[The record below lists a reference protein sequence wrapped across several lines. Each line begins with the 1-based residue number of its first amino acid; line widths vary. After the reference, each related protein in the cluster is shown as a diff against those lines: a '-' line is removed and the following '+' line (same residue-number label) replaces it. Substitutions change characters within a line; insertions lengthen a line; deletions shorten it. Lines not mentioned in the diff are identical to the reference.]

1 MPFEQDTQ
9 KTKILVVEDEVLVA
23 AELESHLKNLGYTV
37 CGKASSGKKAIELAD
52 QKHPDLVL
60 MDIIL
65 KGDIDGIEAADII
78 RSRYEIPVIFV
89 TAYADEERL
98 KRAKLTLPFGYV
110 LKPFQEKNLKV
121 SIEMALYVAKVNAK
135 RKKAEQALKE
145 SEEKYRQLFHLESD
159 ALFLIDN
166 KDGQIIEVNN
176 AASKIYEYDRNELLN
191 KKNTDLS
198 AEPFNTRQATING
211 SKIIP
216 LRYHKKK
223 SGLIFP
229 VEITATHFTWKG
241 RNVHLAAIR
250 DISGRISQEQALK
263 ENEERFRKLFELAPV
278 GIAQVTSYGKFLK
291 VNKKLTEI
299 LGYSEFE
306 LQSMS
311 FEDIIHPDDL
321 ESFNNI
327 IRQTLKGEI
336 ETFQLEQRY
345 FHKDG
350 SSIYIILF
358 LSVMRDEKRKVQYA
372 IAVIE
377 DITERKRAEAE
388 RKRLEAQLLH
398 SRKMEA
404 IGTLAGGIA
413 HDFNNLLQVINGYAE
428 ILLIGK
434 TKNNQGYHELT
445 QIQKATERAANL
457 IKQLLAFSRK
467 SQSEHRPVN
476 LNREIEYS
484 KAILERTIPKMI
496 QIELNLDK
504 NLKTINADPAQIEQ
518 IILNL
523 GSNAADSM
531 PDGGKLIIQTSNIS
545 LTEKYC
551 QNHLEATPGEYV
563 ILTITDTG
571 YGMDQE
577 TLQHIFEPFFTTK
590 EIGKGTGLGLASVY
604 GIVKSHG
611 GYITCHSEFG
621 QGTTFKIYF
630 PFIEQVD
637 FQRDKELNEE
647 IPTGRNETI
656 LVVDDEDSIRDL
668 VYKALQSFGYNVLT
682 AASGE
687 EAIEI
692 FQNLRA
698 KIDLII
704 LDLGMPGMG
713 GNRCMYEILKINPST
728 KILIASGYSINNE
741 VKKTL
746 NSGAA
751 GFIGKPYH
759 LKHILHQVRIILNTP
774 D

>member
-1 MPFEQDTQ
+1 MPFDQEA
-9 KTKILVVEDEVLVA
+9 KKPKILVVEDEVLVA
-23 AELESHLKNLGYTV
+23 AELESHLQNLGYIV
-37 CGKASSGKKAIELAD
+37 CGKASSGKKAIELTD
-52 QKHPDLVL
+52 KHRPDLVL

-65 KGDIDGIEAADII
+65 KGDLDGIEVADII
-78 RSRYEIPVIFV
+78 RSKYEIPVIFV

-110 LKPFQEKNLKV
+110 LKPFQEKNLRV
-121 SIEMALYVAKVNAK
+121 SIEMALYIANVNEK
-135 RKKAEQALKE
+135 RKNAEQALKE

-176 AASKIYEYDRNELLN
+176 AASKIYEYHRDELLN

-198 AEPFNTRQATING
+198 AEPLNTRKATING
-211 SKIIP
+211 IKVIP

-229 VEITATHFTWKG
+229 VEITATHFTLEG
-241 RNVHLAAIR
+241 RKVHLAAIR
-250 DISGRISQEQALK
+250 DVTERISQEQALK

-278 GIAQVTSYGKFLK
+278 GIAQVTPYGKFLR
-291 VNKKLTEI
+291 VNKMLTEI

-306 LQSMS
+306 LQGMS
-311 FEDIIHPDDL
+311 FQDIIHPDDV
-321 ESFNNI
+321 ESHNNYI
-327 IRQTLKGEI
+327 QQTLNGEI

-345 FHKDG
+345 FNKDG
-350 SSIYIILF
+350 SIIFIILF
-358 LSVMRDEKRKVQYA
+358 LSVLRDDKRQVQYA

-377 DITERKRAEAE
+377 DITERKRAEADK
-388 RKRLEAQLLH
+388 KRLETQLLQ

-434 TKNNQGYHELT
+434 KKNHQGYHELT

-476 LNREIEYS
+476 LNKEIEYS
-484 KAILERTIPKMI
+484 KTILDRTIPKMI
-496 QIELNLDK
+496 QIELNLDN

-531 PDGGKLIIQTSNIS
+531 PEGGKLIVETKNIS
-545 LTEKYC
+545 LNEKYC
-551 QNHLEATPGEYV
+551 QNHLEATPGKYV
-563 ILTITDTG
+563 LLTISDTG
-571 YGMDQE
+571 HGMDQE

-611 GYITCHSEFG
+611 GYITCHSEAG
-621 QGTTFKIYF
+621 QGTSFRIFF
-630 PFIEQVD
+630 PSTEQVEY
-637 FQRDKELNEE
+637 QREKEMDVE
-647 IPTGRNETI
+647 IPTGRDETI

-668 VYKALQSFGYNVLT
+668 VSKALESFGYNVLT

-692 FQNLRA
+692 FQNLHT

-728 KILIASGYSINNE
+728 KILIASGYSVNNE
-741 VKKTL
+741 TKKNL

-759 LKHILHQVRIILNTP
+759 LKDILHRVRLILNMS